1 MLLWVGT
8 PALIIGLLSSLQIAD
23 VTYAG
28 IHLRFIGTA
37 SSDALLLAI
46 SVIIMFA
53 FTLTLNFAYDVITR
67 RENAEAHQLYKN
79 VKRAESYE
87 ELREEFRRHIA
98 QNEKQKAFY
107 LGAFLLEKY
116 PEFVEE
122 DTSIVTTLIDL
133 GHDLRLV
140 DGRPASLLLSKRTN
154 DDRPSDA

>member
-1 MLLWVGT
+1 
-8 PALIIGLLSSLQIAD
+8 
-23 VTYAG
+23 
-28 IHLRFIGTA
+28 
-37 SSDALLLAI
+37 
-46 SVIIMFA
+46 MFA